1 MPDVGHAAPVDQR
14 TSGGR
19 RTRGE
24 QRRGAP
30 GRPLV
35 TVVLSVLNG
44 GTKFVE
50 ALDSVLEQTYDNV
63 ETIVV
68 DGGSTDGTLDVL
80 RARESR
86 IDFWTSGKDGGV
98 YHAMNRGVELAT
110 GDLIAILNADDG
122 YMPDALERVVTALQ
136 AADASYAF
144 GTVAI
149 RDGDGTPLFS
159 AGPLADPEAE
169 GAAPSGRMPFPH
181 ISMVVA
187 RELYQSL
194 GGYDTRFRI
203 AADYHFALRLL
214 RSSAPGVS
222 VPGTIGWVT
231 TGGMSDS
238 IANLKEKRAILK
250 SAGVSDARAT
260 VIFASSLVKRWVS
273 RLLPHAAL
281 KQLLRW
287 RGTRVQ

>member
-1 MPDVGHAAPVDQR
+1 MPEVRQTVPEIER
-14 TSGGR
+14 TRGGR

-24 QRRGAP
+24 QRQGAP

-35 TVVLSVLNG
+35 TVVLPVLNG
-44 GTKFVE
+44 GAKFVE
-50 ALDSVLEQTYDNV
+50 ALDSVLAQTYENV

-80 RARESR
+80 RARDSR

-98 YHAMNRGVELAT
+98 YHAMNRGVELAA

-122 YMPDALERVVTALQ
+122 YMPDALERAVGALQ
-136 AADASYAF
+136 AAGASFTF

-149 RDGDGTPLFS
+149 RDESGNQLFT
-159 AGPLADPEAE
+159 AGPLARPEAE

-187 RELYQSL
+187 RELYESI
-194 GGYDTRFRI
+194 GTYDTHFRI
-203 AADYHFALRLL
+203 AADYDFALRLV
-214 RSSAPGVS
+214 RSNAVGVA
-222 VPGTIGWVT
+222 VPGTMGWVT

-238 IANLKEKRAILK
+238 IRNLKEKRAILK
-250 SAGVSDARAT
+250 GAGVSDSHAT
-260 VIFASSLVKRWVS
+260 LIFASSVAKRWVS

-281 KQLLRW
+281 KRLLRW
-287 RGTRVQ
+287 LGTRVQ